1 MTDQTS
7 ETLLTFPCDFTIK
20 VFGLNTESF
29 ETTVLSIINQ
39 HLGSTDRTLQHRD
52 SEGGK
57 YRSYSITIEAQSKE
71 QLDAI
76 YRDLSAAPDI
86 IMTL

>member
-1 MTDQTS
+1 MTDQPS
-7 ETLLTFPCDFTIK
+7 ETLLTFPCEFTIK
-20 VFGLNTESF
+20 AFGLNTERF
-29 ETTVLSIINQ
+29 ETTLLMILNQ
-39 HLGSTDRTLQHRD
+39 HLGNADRVLQHRD

-57 YRSYSITIEAQSKE
+57 YRSYSITIQAQSKE

-76 YRDLSAAPDI
+76 YQDLSAAPEV